1 MVLNDII
8 DQVSERPQSKATHFS
23 SAYQVGYFPIKHSP
37 IWLLLCCRTTMT
49 RDPRWRTLCS
59 TASREP
65 RTWCV
70 SGIVAGCGSGLQRY
84 THTLL
89 TNVSE
94 INVNKYYYWRVVYA
108 YCLCDVSISIST
120 DAAPSGVINHCVR
133 PLHRAV
139 HHAVYR
145 GQCAVHECGPL
156 RRGVRRNV
164 SITVYQPRIR
174 FYLNHPE
181 YGQITKI
188 NIKISCP
195 CDPCTTVFVLTVWD
209 VGWVV

>member
-1 MVLNDII
+1 MPIRLDIFLLN
-8 DQVSERPQSKATHFS
+8 THPFDCCCV
-23 SAYQVGYFPIKHSP
+23 AGRRWRGTQDEGHCVRLHQENLGRDVCLG
-37 IWLLLCCRTTMT
+37 LLLAVDQDCR
-49 RDPRWRTLCS
+49 
-59 TASREP
+59 
-65 RTWCV
+65 
-70 SGIVAGCGSGLQRY
+70 G

-94 INVNKYYYWRVVYA
+94 INVNKYYYW
-108 YCLCDVSISIST
+108 LCSVCVLLMMYLYSIST

-164 SITVYQPRIR
+164 SITLYQPRIR

-195 CDPCTTVFVLTVWD
+195 CDPCITVLVLVYWLYGLL
-209 VGWVV
+209 VAV

>member
-1 MVLNDII
+1 MRNAYDI
-8 DQVSERPQSKATHFS
+8 
-23 SAYQVGYFPIKHSP
+23 
-37 IWLLLCCRTTMT
+37 
-49 RDPRWRTLCS
+49 
-59 TASREP
+59 
-65 RTWCV
+65 
-70 SGIVAGCGSGLQRY
+70 
-84 THTLL
+84 
-89 TNVSE
+89 
-94 INVNKYYYWRVVYA
+94 
-108 YCLCDVSISIST
+108 SISIST

-164 SITVYQPRIR
+164 SITLYQPRIR

-181 YGQITKI
+181 YGQNTKI
-188 NIKISCP
+188 NMKINCP